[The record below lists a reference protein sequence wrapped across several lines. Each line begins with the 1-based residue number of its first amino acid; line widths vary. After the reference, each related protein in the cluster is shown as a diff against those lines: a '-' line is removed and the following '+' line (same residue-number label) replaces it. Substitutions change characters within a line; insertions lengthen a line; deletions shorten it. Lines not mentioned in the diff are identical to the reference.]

1 MATVQTKISC
11 RADSSTTRG
20 TGHDGG
26 GIFSFIHL
34 DDAAGA
40 VQVQLWLEH
49 LGTTSVVYGF
59 RVLSN
64 DGTVVHAEGRRVQVR
79 LDPATLRP
87 APIGAELR
95 EACRPLLAQGECA
108 PECEAGASPHIP
120 RGCVVELMRRTH
132 HPASRKLSDIV
143 TACPA
148 CDRAWPAP

>member
-95 EACRPLLAQGECA
+95 EACRPLLAQGEGDA
-108 PECEAGASPHIP
+108 REVA
-120 RGCVVELMRRTH
+120 
-132 HPASRKLSDIV
+132 
-143 TACPA
+143 
-148 CDRAWPAP
+148 